1 MRGIVACV
9 AAAGVGAIGLALP
22 SDADASPP
30 NDDFAAAVLLED
42 VRGDVDG
49 TTWEAGREAG
59 EPAHAGNA
67 EDGSVWYRWVAP
79 LSGRVSFSLI
89 AFFDAPH
96 VAVYV
101 GSQVDA
107 LTEVASRASLYET
120 RVGFAAAAGTEYRI
134 AVAGGSPTESESEFY
149 LSWARAPANDA
160 FADART
166 VGGLTGR
173 VKGSTS
179 NATDEPSEPPYGP
192 ATTPI
197 AASVWYRWVAPRTG
211 HVRFETDVS
220 WTWEDGGI
228 DTVLAVYTGDAL
240 GNLVPVASN
249 DNFDGFHT
257 LGSAVSFRAIQGRT
271 YSIAVATG
279 LEDYEPFVL
288 HWYPGVIIY
297 GTAAAEFFR
306 GTPGR
311 DYIAAGGGNDIVKGL
326 AGADVISGGDGADIL
341 RGGRG
346 NDVLGSRI
354 FGQEDGPDVMIGGPG
369 SDLIRGRRGNDRLIS
384 RDGVRGN
391 DVVRGGAGIDRV
403 WADPGDR
410 VHGVP

>member
-1 MRGIVACV
+1 
-9 AAAGVGAIGLALP
+9 
-22 SDADASPP
+22 
-30 NDDFAAAVLLED
+30 
-42 VRGDVDG
+42 
-49 TTWEAGREAG
+49 
-59 EPAHAGNA
+59 
-67 EDGSVWYRWVAP
+67 
-79 LSGRVSFSLI
+79 
-89 AFFDAPH
+89 
-96 VAVYV
+96 
-101 GSQVDA
+101 
-107 LTEVASRASLYET
+107 
-120 RVGFAAAAGTEYRI
+120 
-134 AVAGGSPTESESEFY
+134 
-149 LSWARAPANDA
+149 
-160 FADART
+160 
-166 VGGLTGR
+166 
-173 VKGSTS
+173 
-179 NATDEPSEPPYGP
+179 
-192 ATTPI
+192 
-197 AASVWYRWVAPRTG
+197 
-211 HVRFETDVS
+211 VS
-220 WTWEDGGI
+220 WTWWDGGI
-228 DTVLAVYTGDAL
+228 DTVLAVYTGNAL

-311 DYIAAGGGNDIVKGL
+311 DYIASGGGNDIVKGL